1 MMLKTTTYLI
11 ITTKTKY
18 CISNDILNRKI
29 TRNEIE
35 NAIRK
40 AKNGKATGIDGLPLE
55 LILSNSLAFAPILE
69 CLFNSIFESCSY
81 PERWV
86 DGVITPIFKSGSKT
100 DPENYGKVTVL
111 LPALGK
117 LFEIV
122 LENRLKF
129 KNNVCSDNDPFQAGF
144 KANGRTADNIF
155 VLYSL
160 VQQYKRLKKPFMN
173 FL

>member
-1 MMLKTTTYLI
+1 M
-11 ITTKTKY
+11 
-18 CISNDILNRKI
+18 
-29 TRNEIE
+29 
-35 NAIRK
+35 
-40 AKNGKATGIDGLPLE
+40 GPLE
-55 LILSNSLAFAPILE
+55 LISSNSLAFAPILE

-100 DPENYGKVTVL
+100 DLENYSKVTVQ
-111 LPALGK
+111 PALGK

-129 KNNVCSDNDPFQAGF
+129 KNDVCSDNDPFQAGF
-144 KANGRTADNIF
+144 KANSRTVDNIF

-160 VQQYKRLKKPFMN
+160 VQQYKRLYV
-173 FL
+173 L

>member
-1 MMLKTTTYLI
+1 M
-11 ITTKTKY
+11 
-18 CISNDILNRKI
+18 
-29 TRNEIE
+29 
-35 NAIRK
+35 
-40 AKNGKATGIDGLPLE
+40 
-55 LILSNSLAFAPILE
+55 LE

-86 DGVITPIFKSGSKT
+86 DGVITPIFKTGSKT
-100 DPENYGKVTVL
+100 DPENYRKVTV

-117 LFEIV
+117 LVEIV

-144 KANGRTADNIF
+144 KANSRTADNIF

-160 VQQYKRLKKPFMN
+160 VQQYKRLKKTPLCMFYR
-173 FL
+173 FH